1 MTKSGPGLGFR
12 KGISTMQIV
21 EMFPD
26 EHSARSWFENL
37 RWPDGDRICPR
48 CDSDQ
53 TSETK
58 TGKPMPYWC
67 RPCRKYFSVKVGTI
81 MESSKLPL
89 RTWVMALFLMSTN
102 LKGVSSMKLHRDLGI
117 TQKTAWFMAQKI
129 RVCWATDGL
138 TLSGEVEVDE
148 TYVGGRSHNMHANK
162 RPKGS
167 GPANKAAV
175 IGAKQ
180 RNGRVV
186 ARPLQNLG
194 KRAMVKFLD
203 ETVKPGA
210 TVYTDSHRG
219 YYNMKGFKHTALNH
233 SVGQY
238 VDGVAHTNGI
248 ESFWAMLKRGYIGT
262 YHKMSVKHLSRY
274 VNEFAGRANVRHH
287 DTLLVQMVILAG
299 GMVGKR
305 LPWKELTA

>member
-12 KGISTMQIV
+12 KGISIIKIC

-26 EHSARSWFENL
+26 EQAARSWFENL
-37 RWPDGDRICPR
+37 RWPDGNRTCPR

-89 RTWVMALFLMSTN
+89 RTWVIALFLMSTN

-129 RVCWATDGL
+129 RECWATDGV
-138 TLSGEVEVDE
+138 TLAGEVEVDE

-162 RPKGS
+162 RPCQQGR
-167 GPANKAAV
+167 GDPRR
-175 IGAKQ
+175 G
-180 RNGRVV
+180 NGRQ
-186 ARPLQNLG
+186 AATL
-194 KRAMVKFLD
+194 
-203 ETVKPGA
+203 EGA
-210 TVYTDSHRG
+210 DLLMASGCMPIEESVNGTLRRYSWTQHRDR
-219 YYNMKGFKHTALNH
+219 HTGL
-233 SVGQY
+233 
-238 VDGVAHTNGI
+238 
-248 ESFWAMLKRGYIGT
+248 R
-262 YHKMSVKHLSRY
+262 
-274 VNEFAGRANVRHH
+274 
-287 DTLLVQMVILAG
+287 
-299 GMVGKR
+299 
-305 LPWKELTA
+305 